1 MLEARWQPPH
11 CRVSGQEIIPGQLW
25 SSFERPADLAASP
38 RAEMPRVDQFTA
50 RRAHP
55 AATPCSSAI

>member
-11 CRVSGQEIIPGQLW
+11 CRVSGQEIIPGQ
-25 SSFERPADLAASP
+25 SRSGFERLPDLAASP
-38 RAEMPRVDQFTA
+38 RSEMPRVDQFTA

-55 AATPCSSAI
+55 AATPRSSAI